1 MNPYTEL
8 DVSVTASTEEIKQ
21 RYRTLAQM
29 HHPDKGGDEELF
41 KRIKLAYEIL
51 SDPIRR
57 KQYDITGDATTTNA
71 RDEAISNIIQIILHV
86 VPNFNADSDNL
97 IKMAEDESH
106 AMLNMVNNDI
116 NNTELQIKHF
126 EKVLKKLRIKTNGE
140 NVLESIILKQIQQ
153 RKKDLIVFHKNVKVC
168 ILMLE
173 ILKDYEY
180 GLLNIIFDKP
190 EEDDGGDSQTRTDTS
205 NDTSF

>member
-57 KQYDITGDATTTNA
+57 KQYDITGETTTTNA
-71 RDEAISNIIQIILHV
+71 KDEAVQNLVQILLHV
-86 VPNFNADSDNL
+86 VPNFNVDQDDL
-97 IKMAEDESH
+97 IHIAEMETRN
-106 AMLNMVNNDI
+106 MLNLVNKDI
-116 NNTELQIKHF
+116 GVTERFIINL
-126 EKVLKKLRIKTNGE
+126 EKVLDKLRIKTEGE
-140 NVLESIILKQIQQ
+140 NILSSFIVNQIQQ
-153 RKKDLIVFHKNVKVC
+153 KKQELVTLQHRVQVC
-168 ILMLE
+168 NLMLE

-180 GLLNIIFDKP
+180 GLRNLIFEP
-190 EEDDGGDSQTRTDTS
+190 PVQE
-205 NDTSF
+205 

>member
-8 DVSVTASTEEIKQ
+8 DVPVDASLETIKQ

-57 KQYDITGDATTTNA
+57 KQYDITGETTTTNA
-71 RDEAISNIIQIILHV
+71 KDEAVANLVQILLHV
-86 VPNFNADSDNL
+86 VPNFNVDQDDLIHIAEMETRTMLDLVNKDIGVTERYILNL
-97 IKMAEDESH
+97 
-106 AMLNMVNNDI
+106 
-116 NNTELQIKHF
+116 
-126 EKVLKKLRIKTNGE
+126 EKVLSKLRIKTEGE
-140 NVLESIILKQIQQ
+140 NILSSFIANQVKQ
-153 RKKDLIVFHKNVKVC
+153 RKQELVTFQHRVQVC
-168 ILMLE
+168 NLMLE

-180 GLLNIIFDKP
+180 GLRNLIFEPPVP
-190 EEDDGGDSQTRTDTS
+190 E
-205 NDTSF
+205 

>member
-57 KQYDITGDATTTNA
+57 KQYDITGETGTTNA
-71 RDEAISNIIQIILHV
+71 KDEAISNIIQIILHV
-86 VPNFNADSDNL
+86 VPNFNADQDDL
-97 IKMAEDESH
+97 IKIAEDESR

-116 NNTELQIKHF
+116 TNTELQIKHF
-126 EKVLKKLRIKTNGE
+126 EKVLKKLRIKTTGE
-140 NVLESIILKQIQQ
+140 NVLESIIQKQIQQ
-153 RKKDLIVFHKNVKVC
+153 RKRDLVVFHKNVKVC
-168 ILMLE
+168 MLMLE

-180 GLLNIIFDKP
+180 GLINLIFDSP
-190 EEDDGGDSQTRTDTS
+190 EENNGAPEET
-205 NDTSF
+205 

>member
-57 KQYDITGDATTTNA
+57 KQYDITGETTTTNA
-71 RDEAISNIIQIILHV
+71 KDEAVQNLVQILLHV
-86 VPNFNADSDNL
+86 VPNFNVDQDDL
-97 IKMAEDESH
+97 IHIAEMETRN
-106 AMLNMVNNDI
+106 MLNLVNKDI
-116 NNTELQIKHF
+116 GVTERFVINL
-126 EKVLKKLRIKTNGE
+126 EKVLDKLRIKTEGE
-140 NVLESIILKQIQQ
+140 NILSSFIVNQIQQ
-153 RKKDLIVFHKNVKVC
+153 KKQELVTLQHRVQVC
-168 ILMLE
+168 NLMLE

-180 GLLNIIFDKP
+180 GLRNLIFEP
-190 EEDDGGDSQTRTDTS
+190 PVQE
-205 NDTSF
+205 

>member
-8 DVSVTASTEEIKQ
+8 DVPVDASLETIKQ

-57 KQYDITGDATTTNA
+57 KQYDIAGETTTTNA
-71 RDEAISNIIQIILHV
+71 KDEAVANIVQILLHV
-86 VPNFNADSDNL
+86 VPNFNVDQDDLIHIAEMETRTMLDLVNKDIGVTERYILNL
-97 IKMAEDESH
+97 
-106 AMLNMVNNDI
+106 
-116 NNTELQIKHF
+116 
-126 EKVLKKLRIKTNGE
+126 EKVLSKLRIKTEGE
-140 NVLESIILKQIQQ
+140 NILSSFIANQVKQRKQELESFQRRIQ
-153 RKKDLIVFHKNVKVC
+153 VC
-168 ILMLE
+168 NLMLE

-180 GLLNIIFDKP
+180 GLRNLIFEAP
-190 EEDDGGDSQTRTDTS
+190 PAE
-205 NDTSF
+205 

>member
-8 DVSVTASTEEIKQ
+8 DLRTTATPEEIKQ

-29 HHPDKGGDEELF
+29 YHPDKGGDEELF

-57 KQYDITGDATTTNA
+57 KQYDITGETHSTST
-71 RDEAISNIIQIILHV
+71 RDEALSNIIQIVLQV
-86 VPNFNADSDNL
+86 VPSFNAEKDNL
-97 IKMAEDESH
+97 IKIAEKETQ
-106 AMLNMVNNDI
+106 AMLDRIYNDLS
-116 NNTELQIKHF
+116 TTSMQIKKLEVVF
-126 EKVLKKLRIKTNGE
+126 NKLRIKTEGE
-140 NVLESIILKQIQQ
+140 NILTGVINGQIQA
-153 RKKDLIVFHKNVKVC
+153 KKQEIAGLTKSVRVC
-168 ILMLE
+168 MLMKE

-180 GLLNIIFDKP
+180 GLVNIVFNQP
-190 EEDDGGDSQTRTDTS
+190 EDGNGGDSQTRTDTS